1 MVLCNNKMSTYTSC
15 CLACRLSQ
23 CLSVGWLLAASMH
36 LLRRIAT
43 YKVYPQHYY
52 VFNINIWIQQSIL
65 AIVNRLSLLSMKA
78 SWRRH
83 ASFLLYIFELTS
95 DAVKIW
101 VRINLN
107 VSCLR
112 HMSGKKPRMKCE
124 KSL

>member
-1 MVLCNNKMSTYTSC
+1 MSTYTSW

-36 LLRRIAT
+36 LLRRLAT
-43 YKVYPQHYY
+43 YKVYPLQSQHYY

-78 SWRRH
+78 FWRTH

-101 VRINLN
+101 VRIN
-107 VSCLR
+107 
-112 HMSGKKPRMKCE
+112 
-124 KSL
+124 